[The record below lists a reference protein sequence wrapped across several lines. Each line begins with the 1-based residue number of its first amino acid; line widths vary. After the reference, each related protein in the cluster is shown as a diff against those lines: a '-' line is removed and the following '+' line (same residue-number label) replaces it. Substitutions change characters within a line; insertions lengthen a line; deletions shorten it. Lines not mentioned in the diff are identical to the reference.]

1 VFALRSHPTPRQSA
15 DEEDDEVPNPG
26 MMKKMYAYLEAA
38 INTKEKKGGD
48 TKKQKTSGGMKRREF
63 MSLDDLGI
71 NTDVQA
77 KLQNVLSLG
86 QADIALKQLA
96 EANPDVK
103 GGFGEL
109 AVFALDKQRERPH
122 EAEKDQE
129 ERAESKISD
138 IEVRSALRF
147 LFQPLC
153 NHLFSCLY

>member
-1 VFALRSHPTPRQSA
+1 
-15 DEEDDEVPNPG
+15 
-26 MMKKMYAYLEAA
+26 
-38 INTKEKKGGD
+38 
-48 TKKQKTSGGMKRREF
+48 MKRREF

-96 EANPDVK
+96 DANPDVK

-109 AVFALDKQRERPH
+109 TVYARDAQRERL
-122 EAEKDQE
+122 ADNLKKLLKIKKNT
-129 ERAESKISD
+129 ERKLSD
-138 IEVRSALRF
+138 TEVRFTLRF

-153 NHLFSCLY
+153 THLFPCFY